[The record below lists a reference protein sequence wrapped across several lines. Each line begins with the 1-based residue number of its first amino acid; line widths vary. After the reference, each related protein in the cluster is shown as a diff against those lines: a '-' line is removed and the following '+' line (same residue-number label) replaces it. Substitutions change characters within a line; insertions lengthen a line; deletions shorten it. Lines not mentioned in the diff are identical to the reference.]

1 MNCFRGAVKKQP
13 HIVNAR
19 QRLYDLFAKLD
30 CRERPIFTVK
40 SGGAQATTHLSSP
53 EHPSE
58 SFRREVRVANSVLRA
73 NDHRDVRNKTGAVFL
88 QPLFS
93 LDFFNFVLAYSTL
106 FCYTTTQYIDKII
119 RKRGRSWV
127 R

>member
-1 MNCFRGAVKKQP
+1 
-13 HIVNAR
+13 
-19 QRLYDLFAKLD
+19 
-30 CRERPIFTVK
+30 
-40 SGGAQATTHLSSP
+40 
-53 EHPSE
+53 
-58 SFRREVRVANSVLRA
+58 VRVANSVLRA
-73 NDHRDVRNKTGAVFL
+73 NDHRDVYKKTGAVFL